1 MPGDSTGDQRPPV
14 RAEMTSDPRYLSAV
28 RALVGQFAARC
39 GFNEHQCGQIALAVD
54 EAICNIINHGYQ
66 RREDGRIWI
75 HLWPLQ
81 EPRGVKIVLED
92 EARQV
97 DLETIRSRDL
107 DDIRPG
113 GLGVHIIR
121 EIMDEVEYAHREVRG
136 MRLTMAKTLL
146 QPPRGRNGTE
156 G

>member
-1 MPGDSTGDQRPPV
+1 MPDEKRTASSQPPI
-14 RAEMTSDPRYLSAV
+14 RAEMISDPRYLSAV
-28 RALVGQFAARC
+28 RAMVGQFAARC

-66 RREDGRIWI
+66 RREDGRIWLQ
-75 HLWPLQ
+75 LWPLTD
-81 EPRGVKIVLED
+81 PKGVRIVLED

-97 DLETIRSRDL
+97 DLESIRSRDL

-121 EIMDEVEYAHREVRG
+121 EIMDDVEYSHRPEKG
-136 MRLTMAKTLL
+136 MRLTMSKALVFPGQDDEQVK
-146 QPPRGRNGTE
+146 
-156 G
+156 